1 MKRISDL
8 LFAGKIF
15 CKKWLGYLSDYEGGE
30 SMVEELF
37 NDNASKAKTVP
48 MDNWVTD
55 EQETLYQAPDYDY
68 TKVASHQEGM
78 DREIVQDASDV
89 EVGNQ
94 EESCC
99 DGGITSEDVPSE
111 VVFRPTDGTDEEDAD
126 TNAET
131 ESKGSQV
138 DEQVIL
144 QLPAL
149 LEELEM
155 VAQKTTDN
163 NVLSIIDY
171 CSGRICEILLSAG
184 CDKIEGDSSFDNQCH
199 VPSPF
204 EIVPNGSR
212 IEKTLQFGLKYH
224 ETVLKKA
231 VVQLQK
237 MDNE

>member
-1 MKRISDL
+1 
-8 LFAGKIF
+8 
-15 CKKWLGYLSDYEGGE
+15 
-30 SMVEELF
+30 MVDELF
-37 NDNASKAKTVP
+37 NDNVGKAKTVP
-48 MDNWVTD
+48 MDNLVTD

-68 TKVASHQEGM
+68 TKVDPHQEEM
-78 DREIVQDASDV
+78 DRMVVRSVSDV
-89 EVGNQ
+89 EIRNQ
-94 EESCC
+94 EVSSCDSC
-99 DGGITSEDVPSE
+99 ITSETQPTE
-111 VVFRPTDGTDEEDAD
+111 VVIRPADGTDEEVAEVRMDAD
-126 TNAET
+126 NQDSRVE
-131 ESKGSQV
+131 EK
-138 DEQVIL
+138 VIL